1 MTAARPLAA
10 LAAVVG
16 GVGLASL
23 HRAADRLERAA
34 NDAAT
39 IARRNA
45 ETETDYLR
53 TLTRVVD
60 AITGHDYP
68 DDYDDDYDDET
79 GAPTMT
85 DIAAIMPITG
95 PADLLPTRAHA
106 DDAGLDLRAAA
117 DAVIPSGHRALI
129 PTGVSVAL
137 PSGHVGMVC
146 PRSGLAARHGVTV
159 LNAPGIVDAGYRGD
173 VGVVLVNHGR
183 ESYRV
188 TRGDR
193 IAQLVV
199 MPVATLTLVH
209 VDELPDADDGRES
222 GGFGSTGA

>member
-23 HRAADRLERAA
+23 HRAAARLERAA

-60 AITGHDYP
+60 AITGHGYP
-68 DDYDDDYDDET
+68 DDYDDET

-106 DDAGLDLRAAA
+106 ADAGLDLRAAA
-117 DAVIPSGHRALI
+117 DAVIPSGHRALV

-199 MPVATLTLVH
+199 MPVATPTLVH